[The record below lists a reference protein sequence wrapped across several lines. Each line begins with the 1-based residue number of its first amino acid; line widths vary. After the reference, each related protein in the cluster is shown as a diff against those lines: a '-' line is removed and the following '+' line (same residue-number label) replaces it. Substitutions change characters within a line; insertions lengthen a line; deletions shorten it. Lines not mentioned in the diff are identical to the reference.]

1 MRTPRVNLV
10 EHLSAEEDRRPP
22 AAVAGLVPKGA
33 DERGAPPDVACLT
46 PLTTEDQAPTSG

>member
-22 AAVAGLVPKGA
+22 AAVSGSGPKGA

-46 PLTTEDQAPTSG
+46 PLTTEDQAQTSG